1 MRRTFRWSALGVALL
16 VTVPGL
22 AGCGF
27 GFTARECTPEADAV
41 VQRLKASP
49 VLELLPPG
57 ATGAEIY
64 AKRPCD
70 DEDGLGQ
77 VGRELTSTS
86 VDAALLAYFREEF
99 PEQGWALQ
107 LDLAGL
113 PREPEGLHVGEPHQC
128 YENPA
133 EPNVTLEVFLGLGDN
148 PDTDLHVT
156 FVFNGGT
163 YSCANT
169 TSPTQTR

>member
-1 MRRTFRWSALGVALL
+1 MRRTFRWSVLGVALL
-16 VTVPGL
+16 MATSGL

-27 GFTARECTPEADAV
+27 GFKARECTPESDAV
-41 VQRLKASP
+41 VKRLKASP
-49 VLELLPPG
+49 VLESLPPG
-57 ATGAEIY
+57 AKGAEIY

-77 VGRELTSTS
+77 VGRQLTSTLE
-86 VDAALLAYFREEF
+86 DAALLAYFSEEF
-99 PEQGWALQ
+99 PKQGWALRMN
-107 LDLAGL
+107 LAGL
-113 PREPEGLHVGEPHQC
+113 PREPKGLHVGEPHQC

-133 EPNVTLEVFLGLGDN
+133 EPNVTLEIMLGLGDN

-169 TSPTQTR
+169 TSPAQTR